1 MGHANNNTVSLQA
14 GKVTGDV
21 AGGLAGTSGWAAA
34 KNNTVTITGGEVG
47 GTVGGGK
54 ATSGEATDNTV
65 TITGGQVNGHVY
77 GGYSATGTTIR
88 NTVNLGDGVN
98 AMTAGYHLD
107 EIYGGNQAD
116 VAGNTLNVKTNVEA
130 KNIKNFEKI
139 TFHYNTS
146 FAAGTPLLKLTDG
159 AGTTIKNLSNIEI
172 KEFLGKCTVME
183 NAYGITITDGE
194 APLSNTTGNQ
204 AP

>member
-1 MGHANNNTVSLQA
+1 MKRGTVNNNLY
-14 GKVTGDV
+14 
-21 AGGLAGTSGWAAA
+21 GGSTDF
-34 KNNTVTITGGEVG
+34 
-47 GTVGGGK
+47 
-54 ATSGEATDNTV
+54 TSGEATDNSV

-77 GGYSATGTTIR
+77 GGYSATGKTIR

-139 TFHYNTS
+139 NFYYNTS

-159 AGTTIKNLSNIEI
+159 LLRSEERRVG
-172 KEFLGKCTVME
+172 KECRSRWSP
-183 NAYGITITDGE
+183 YH
-194 APLSNTTGNQ
+194 
-204 AP
+204 